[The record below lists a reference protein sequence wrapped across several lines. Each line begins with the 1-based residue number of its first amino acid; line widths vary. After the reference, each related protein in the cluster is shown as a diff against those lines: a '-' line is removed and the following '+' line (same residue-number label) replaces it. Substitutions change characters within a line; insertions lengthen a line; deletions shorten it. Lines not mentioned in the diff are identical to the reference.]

1 MICSRCGDLLLEDRF
16 MDWAARWRC
25 MKCGEVY
32 DSKNVKNHIENE
44 HNRLFTKRSESEYFE
59 DEVYLGLESFI
70 GHLAK
75 VEDPMQSQK
84 EGQAHLFQRV
94 G

>member
-1 MICSRCGDLLLEDRF
+1 MICARCGELLVEDRF

-32 DSKNVKNHIENE
+32 DSKNVQNHIENE
-44 HNRLFTKRSESEYFE
+44 CNRLFTKSSEPEYFD
-59 DEVYLGLESFI
+59 DEVYLRLESCI
-70 GHLAK
+70 GELTEIK
-75 VEDPMQSQK
+75 NPQYSQK
-84 EGQAHLFQRV
+84 EGRADLLKRA

>member
-1 MICSRCGDLLLEDRF
+1 MICSRCGELLLEDRF
-16 MDWAARWRC
+16 MDWATRWRC

-32 DSKNVKNHIENE
+32 DSKNVQNHIEDE
-44 HNRLFTKRSESEYFE
+44 HNRLFTRSSWPEYFE
-59 DEVYLGLESFI
+59 NEVYLGSESFI

-75 VEDPMQSQK
+75 VDNPKQAQK
-84 EGQAHLFQRV
+84 EGQAHLFKRA